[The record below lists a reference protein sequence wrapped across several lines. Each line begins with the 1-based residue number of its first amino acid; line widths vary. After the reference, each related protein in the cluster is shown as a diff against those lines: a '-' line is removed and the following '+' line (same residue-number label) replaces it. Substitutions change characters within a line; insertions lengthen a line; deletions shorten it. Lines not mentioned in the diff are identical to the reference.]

1 MPKFLTGGSLL
12 TCLSKLELL
21 ANCDDD
27 RLSKDRVSVLKSEE
41 EERPF
46 NWHLFFSFLWS
57 YIGYLLAAI
66 AV

>member
-46 NWHLFFSFLWS
+46 NWHLFFHSYGLILDIFLP
-57 YIGYLLAAI
+57 L
-66 AV
+66 